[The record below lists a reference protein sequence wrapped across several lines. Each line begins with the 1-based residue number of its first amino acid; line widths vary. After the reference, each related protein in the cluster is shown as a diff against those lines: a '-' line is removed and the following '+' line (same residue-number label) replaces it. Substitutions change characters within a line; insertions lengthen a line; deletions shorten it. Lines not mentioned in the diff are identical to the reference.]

1 MASWIIHLRVAQ
13 QLYQKLHIEPI
24 DAFVLGNIAPDS
36 GVPTADGSGFVPD
49 TSISHFRS
57 LDGNGIKKIHENRF
71 IGRYFTQQQ
80 RKSYPDK
87 KYAFFLG
94 YLTHLLTDQLWADK
108 IVYAAKDKQQEL
120 FETDRGLFWRT
131 IKRDWYDLDFMY
143 LKANPDF
150 EAFRVYRDAPDV
162 RNTYLDFFSE
172 TAFEERRHFILTFY
186 ADGAANVV
194 WRDTYL
200 SMEELDCFVASAADE
215 ITHYIQSL

>member
-94 YLTHLLTDQLWADK
+94 YLTHLLTDQLWPIRSCMLPKTNNRSFLRLTAGCSGG
-108 IVYAAKDKQQEL
+108 QS
-120 FETDRGLFWRT
+120 
-131 IKRDWYDLDFMY
+131 
-143 LKANPDF
+143 
-150 EAFRVYRDAPDV
+150 
-162 RNTYLDFFSE
+162 SE
-172 TAFEERRHFILTFY
+172 TGTIWTLCT
-186 ADGAANVV
+186 
-194 WRDTYL
+194 
-200 SMEELDCFVASAADE
+200 
-215 ITHYIQSL
+215 